1 MKTKFRVGDTV
12 KVVKIVDPAIFEKE
26 YLGKTYTIRRVNPHK
41 GLYDK
46 HNYYEVTDLNC
57 CCVFFE
63 EELELVSSNP
73 FTISDLKTGL
83 VVEYANGERALVVND
98 RLLSDDGY
106 NMLESY
112 NEDLTCDNPCYT
124 INRIYTIN
132 VDEVYNL
139 EDFLSFE
146 NLELIWER
154 KNFVSEPRKMTKS
167 EIEDLLGYEIEIVAL

>member
-1 MKTKFRVGDTV
+1 MKTKFRVGNTV
-12 KVVKIVDPAIFEKE
+12 KVVKIVDPAIFEEE

-63 EELELVSSNP
+63 EELELVSSNS
-73 FTISDLKTGL
+73 FTISDLKTGW
-83 VVEYANGERALVVND
+83 VVEYDNGERALVVND

-112 NEDLTCDNPCYT
+112 DEDLTCVNPRYS

-132 VDEVYNL
+132 VDDVYNL

-146 NLELIWER
+146 NLELVWER

-167 EIEDLLGYEIEIVAL
+167 EIEAQLGYEIEIVEE

>member
-12 KVVKIVDPAIFEKE
+12 KVVKIVDPDIFEKE
-26 YLGKTYTIRRVNPHK
+26 YLGKTYTIRRVNPHR
-41 GLYDK
+41 GLYNK

-83 VVEYANGERALVVND
+83 VVEYANGKRALVVKN
-98 RLLSDDGY
+98 RLLSVDGY
-106 NMLESY
+106 NSLESY
-112 NEDLTCDNPCYT
+112 NEDLTCANPRYT
-124 INRIYTIN
+124 INRIYT
-132 VDEVYNL
+132 VDLNEVYKL

-146 NLELIWER
+146 NLELVWER
-154 KNFVSEPRKMTKS
+154 KNFVSEPRKMTKA
-167 EIEDLLGYEIEIVAL
+167 EIEAQLGYEIEIMEE